1 MMLLGIFGF
10 GVILT
15 IDKGIRSKIV
25 ENIVKIRKVVVSFF
39 VFINSLYILLAII
52 EFLLVDIITVIHLLL
67 LYILIL
73 T

>member
-39 VFINSLYILLAII
+39 VFISSFYILLAIT
-52 EFLLVDIITVIHLLL
+52 EFLLTDIIVAIQLLL
-67 LYILIL
+67 LYVFLF
-73 T
+73 

>member
-1 MMLLGIFGF
+1 MLLGIFGF

-39 VFINSLYILLAII
+39 VFINSLYILLAIT
-52 EFLLVDIITVIHLLL
+52 EFLLADIFAVIHLLL
-67 LYILIL
+67 LYVFLF
-73 T
+73 

>member
-1 MMLLGIFGF
+1 MLLGIFGF

-39 VFINSLYILLAII
+39 VFISSFYILLAIT
-52 EFLLVDIITVIHLLL
+52 EFLLTDIIVAIQLLL
-67 LYILIL
+67 LYVFLF
-73 T
+73 

>member
-1 MMLLGIFGF
+1 MIFSGIFGF

-25 ENIVKIRKVVVSFF
+25 ESIVKIRKVVVSFF
-39 VFINSLYILLAII
+39 VFFYSLYILLAIT
-52 EFLLVDIITVIHLLL
+52 EFLLAYIIAVVHLLL
-67 LYILIL
+67 LYFLIL